1 MHPVEIPLFFV
12 CWQLLAP
19 FLTFME
25 KSSSTCTPPQWL
37 REKVQ
42 ASFSLMQFQQFLM
55 KSHMPKRVSK
65 DGTACRESPDYR
77 GDGSAD
83 GYTSAC
89 FPLTR
94 GTYGIWLLHH
104 KPMSFPAVQAK
115 GQVGKSPESNVR
127 TTHTLLAGCRWPEVQ
142 IV

>member
-1 MHPVEIPLFFV
+1 
-12 CWQLLAP
+12 
-19 FLTFME
+19 
-25 KSSSTCTPPQWL
+25 
-37 REKVQ
+37 
-42 ASFSLMQFQQFLM
+42 
-55 KSHMPKRVSK
+55 MPERVSK

-104 KPMSFPAVQAK
+104 KPMSLPAVQAK

-127 TTHTLLAGCRWPEVQ
+127 ATHTLLAGCRWPEVQ

>member
-1 MHPVEIPLFFV
+1 
-12 CWQLLAP
+12 
-19 FLTFME
+19 
-25 KSSSTCTPPQWL
+25 
-37 REKVQ
+37 
-42 ASFSLMQFQQFLM
+42 M